1 MSNVLWENRKKTF
14 KSCMKIV
21 KHTHSHFRATSYV
34 TFLMK
39 TLLLC
44 LFLVLFFFFFL
55 TSLLHAPW
63 INRTIYGCSVRI
75 TVIVKF
81 LEIAALKIVLKIVF
95 LYKVVTMPLYV
106 LIQSN

>member
-21 KHTHSHFRATSYV
+21 KHTHSHLRASSYV
-34 TFLMK
+34 TFLTK

-44 LFLVLFFFFFL
+44 LFLVFFFFFL
-55 TSLLHAPW
+55 TSLLYAPW

-75 TVIVKF
+75 SVIVKF
-81 LEIAALKIVLKIVF
+81 LEIATLKIVLKIVF

>member
-1 MSNVLWENRKKTF
+1 MP
-14 KSCMKIV
+14 
-21 KHTHSHFRATSYV
+21 
-34 TFLMK
+34 FLS
-39 TLLLC
+39 
-44 LFLVLFFFFFL
+44 FLFFFFNFL
-55 TSLLHAPW
+55 VTLHAPW

-95 LYKVVTMPLYV
+95 LYKVATMPLYV